1 MDRDELEAV
10 FGKMAPQYDTQWAR
24 MGPIRDCLYF
34 LVESVLAELP
44 GEARVLCVGAGT
56 GLEVSHLARRFPG
69 WTFSVVEPSG
79 PMLAIC
85 RQRAAAEGIAARC
98 RFHEGYLETL
108 PLLPEHDAATCFLV
122 SQFILDRDERVAFF
136 HGIAERLRPG
146 GVLACADLA
155 SDIAS
160 PDYEALLRAWLN
172 MMAAA
177 GVPAESLAN
186 LPDAFARDLAILPP
200 QAVGAIIE
208 AGGFCPPV
216 PFFQG
221 GLIHAW
227 VAGRS

>member
-10 FGKMAPQYDTQWAR
+10 FDRMAPQYDMQWAR
-24 MGPIRDCLYF
+24 MGPIRECLYF

-85 RQRAAAEGIAARC
+85 RQRAETEGIAARC
-98 RFHEGYLETL
+98 RFHAGYLESL
-108 PLLPEHDAATCFLV
+108 PATAEHDAATCFLV
-122 SQFILDRDERVAFF
+122 SQFILDRGERVAFF
-136 HGIAERLRPG
+136 HAIAERLRPG

-155 SDIAS
+155 SATAS

-200 QAVGAIIE
+200 HAVAATIE
-208 AGGFCPPV
+208 AGGFCRAV
-216 PFFQG
+216 QFLQA

-227 VAGRS
+227 FAGRV